1 MATTLEG
8 KFSCFWKQIL
18 AGERGGATR
27 EEELGAEFIW
37 VEWNRRES
45 HHHMTIAT
53 NGMACSEEE
62 REREKQK
69 HEEQV
74 FHSPLFHRGTVPP
87 HAVILNRGLLCPH
100 LPKLPPC

>member
-62 REREKQK
+62 RERERNRNTKNRSFTLLFSIV
-69 HEEQV
+69 EQ
-74 FHSPLFHRGTVPP
+74 SPHMQLF
-87 HAVILNRGLLCPH
+87 
-100 LPKLPPC
+100 